1 MAPQLCN
8 ERKKPVVL
16 FVNSISCPKET
27 RGDCLTVS
35 KLPVLSHVRQARMAH
50 QVPSREFYKRIAEAE
65 VSKSP
70 VLGDMQRVGTV
81 RQVPGREAYKRIAE
95 AEVLLVRSLNE
106 VRNKTRV
113 SKRSERLALVRDS
126 KISTDARLLPR
137 YQQKC
142 VEGTPCKDSTEVY
155 REATTFQMACRS
167 PELTAAEE
175 VRGLP
180 DFIVPEERRSKIL
193 EHLSERRQGRHKEA
207 MTSLRHE
214 LDCIAREMEPLVLE
228 PGHFLRKKL
237 MDSDRK
243 IELLFKEIESDT
255 ALGGFS
261 IEGLEEL
268 WNIIRQECLTR
279 RKWVREMDESLLKVE
294 KSRADKIANVLRKYT
309 LILEDI
315 GTFLSD
321 DVHRFMND
329 EAMRIKKDLLTNQRE
344 IAKLFF
350 SLMKSEMMKEFSH
363 RLKWQDRVKDWEIIQ
378 KNSVVPSF
386 REFMASEEIQNP
398 PTVRTEMENMK
409 TNQILLSQRRLELL
423 QQLGDLLPPTHT
435 KADVEEWYRS
445 LVDVN
450 KSMDTH
456 HEQSMMKI
464 RLQYEMVE
472 QKCLAELQLCKNN
485 LLNLDICTKEEVEEI
500 VTSELFHLTEQLR
513 SRFEE
518 ELEHMDRDFKELAT
532 QNEQSCGELY
542 SCFQEAMGLW
552 DIHQQK
558 LSQQESDLQ
567 KKLDEYRRKED
578 NIIQRMDADLGI
590 ILKKMKTASS
600 EEKLKAYFKN
610 ALSSLDRIRA
620 RYRTFSQVLMNQ
632 VSAYPEAVL
641 QELISYSGSI
651 SKYFNV
657 KEIFKQDVF
666 KSSEAESSEIAI
678 ETFSTSSGNS
688 YTVLGVEEV
697 EKSDKETVEL
707 KKRIRLCFFEHL
719 EKWFAESVSR
729 SHDFVAAKKEE
740 LNSELQL
747 RLHSH
752 QQRRENIETNICN
765 ARAAELALHKEHL
778 EHHCAGVVEALK
790 KEKAEFVKFSER
802 QNNLIK
808 NLQSQIHEMESVFLS
823 TPQTEKLAS
832 FSNSMH
838 SELQGHLEAI
848 HVSMRSYRKN
858 LEEAL
863 GKLKDSNAEFL
874 KACRLSL
881 EAGNLSPQE
890 VKSVSKH
897 LQKENKRIDAFENLI
912 KADMDKVESSCLEQA
927 TELINQAEK
936 KFHYVF
942 MNREFMEKIQRFL
955 GKLRVQIKSE
965 VANSRSQA
973 ATLNSSLEKL
983 HQKIDACAHPAAN
996 KEALT
1001 SEELYDF
1008 TKGVM
1013 KELKKRS
1020 QYLDCVLVKAVRP
1033 HDKEDFTPLS
1043 SEVRLQGPIAAAV
1056 RTARLRDKNRLT
1068 LMGLDHVKYPLLNP
1082 SRMGK
1087 SALNDLAISVIKSL
1101 LDIQPS
1107 RKSSDPKQ
1115 ERDHSHPLG
1124 PATLPTS
1131 KKNSQVKVSEEG
1143 PEKSATDNHV
1153 ARNARKLSSKEKM
1166 PTRKIR
1172 LPSGN
1177 RYQIFG
1183 EKPPETETFKGI
1195 IMNLLWTCNNSLLC
1209 LAEEFYQE
1217 RNPQITVP
1225 EDLPETFDD
1234 CAQLVKQALL
1244 SYQQQTE
1251 DYYNT
1256 CLIEFQDQLRLF
1268 EKKLT
1273 YVSQLA
1279 VDGLLKEHEQ
1289 KLRYST
1295 DQIRQ
1300 QFDKQL
1306 EDWEKVK
1313 VVHKNQLRSS
1323 LGHPKN
1329 LPQLEALCHDE
1340 AKRQRDQVDGIH
1352 LNTQVLQD
1360 CVAECARN
1368 FVSALAALT
1377 EKLLLDLDENIT
1389 SDDIQAAKTEAP
1401 KEKPSTLLLQR
1412 QAALP
1417 LDTCGMERGSRTWPG
1432 IPMTTLPDNSDSILV
1447 RETASVTTAKTT
1459 LGHVAAVEARDAA
1472 YKKYKCQLEQQFSQ
1486 MREESSAQLL
1496 AIQGWEEWW
1505 KRSVRK
1511 IKRLYA

>member
-1 MAPQLCN
+1 M
-8 ERKKPVVL
+8 R
-16 FVNSISCPKET
+16 
-27 RGDCLTVS
+27 
-35 KLPVLSHVRQARMAH
+35 
-50 QVPSREFYKRIAEAE
+50 
-65 VSKSP
+65 
-70 VLGDMQRVGTV
+70 RVGTV

-95 AEVLLVRSLNE
+95 AEVLLVRSLDE
-106 VRNKTRV
+106 VRSKTRV

-126 KISTDARLLPR
+126 TISADARLLPR

-142 VEGTPCKDSTEVY
+142 VERTPCKDSTEKLY
-155 REATTFQMACRS
+155 REATTLQIACRS
-167 PELTAAEE
+167 GDVTAAEE

-180 DFIVPEERRSKIL
+180 DFIVPEERRSNIL
-193 EHLSERRQGRHKEA
+193 EHLSECRQGRHKEA
-207 MTSLRHE
+207 VTSLRHE

-243 IELLFKEIESDT
+243 IELLFKEIESDA
-255 ALGGFS
+255 ALESFS

-279 RKWVREMDESLLKVE
+279 RKWVREMDESMLKVE
-294 KSRADKIANVLRKYT
+294 KSRADKITNVLKKYT
-309 LILEDI
+309 LILEEI

-329 EAMRIKKDLLTNQRE
+329 EAMRIKKDLLANQRE

-398 PTVRTEMENMK
+398 PAVKTEMANMK
-409 TNQILLSQRRLELL
+409 THQILLSQRRLELL
-423 QQLGDLLPPTHT
+423 QQLGGLLPPTHT

-472 QKCLAELQLCKNN
+472 QKCLAELQLCKNK
-485 LLNLDICTKEEVEEI
+485 LLNLNICTKEEVEEI
-500 VTSELFHLTEQLR
+500 VTSELSHLTEQLR
-513 SRFEE
+513 SRFE

-532 QNEQSCGELY
+532 QNEQSCRELY
-542 SCFQEAMGLW
+542 SYFQEAMGLW

-558 LSQQESDLQ
+558 LCQQESDLQ
-567 KKLDEYRRKED
+567 KKLDEYRWKED
-578 NIIQRMDADLGI
+578 KIIQRMDADLDI
-590 ILKKMKTASS
+590 ILKKMRTASS
-600 EEKLKAYFKN
+600 EEKLKTYFKN

-620 RYRTFSQVLMNQ
+620 RYGTFSQVLMDE

-641 QELISYSGSI
+641 QELISYSRSV

-657 KEIFKQDVF
+657 KEIFEQDVF
-666 KSSEAESSEIAI
+666 KSSKAESSEIAI

-697 EKSDKETVEL
+697 EKSDKETMFVEL

-747 RLHSH
+747 HLHSH
-752 QQRRENIETNICN
+752 QQRRESIETNTCN
-765 ARAAELALHKEHL
+765 ARAVELALHKEHL
-778 EHHCAGVVEALK
+778 EHHCAGVVEALE
-790 KEKAEFVKFSER
+790 KEKAEFLKFSR
-802 QNNLIK
+802 HQNNLIK

-823 TPQTEKLAS
+823 IPRTEKLAS
-832 FSNSMH
+832 FSSSMH
-838 SELQGHLEAI
+838 SELQSHLEGI
-848 HVSMRSYRKN
+848 QVSLRSYRKN

-863 GKLKDSNAEFL
+863 GKLKDSNVEFL
-874 KACRLSL
+874 QACRLSL
-881 EAGNLSPQE
+881 EGGNFSPQE

-897 LQKENKRIDAFENLI
+897 LQKESKRIDAFENLI

-927 TELINQAEK
+927 TELINQVEK
-936 KFHYVF
+936 KFRYIF

-983 HQKIDACAHPAAN
+983 HQKVDACVHPAAD

-1043 SEVRLQGPIAAAV
+1043 SEVRLQGPIAAAM
-1056 RTARLRDKNRLT
+1056 RTQHLRDKNRVT

-1087 SALNDLAISVIKSL
+1087 SALNDLAIGVIKSL
-1101 LDIQPS
+1101 LDIQPL
-1107 RKSSDPKQ
+1107 RKSSDPK
-1115 ERDHSHPLG
+1115 EKDHSCPLG
-1124 PATLPTS
+1124 PAMLPTS

-1143 PEKSATDNHV
+1143 PGKSATDNH
-1153 ARNARKLSSKEKM
+1153 AAWNARKLSSKEKM
-1166 PTRKIR
+1166 PTRKMR
-1172 LPSGN
+1172 LLSGN

-1183 EKPPETETFKGI
+1183 EKPAETETFKGI
-1195 IMNLLWTCNNSLLC
+1195 VMNLLWTCNNSLLC
-1209 LAEEFYQE
+1209 LAEEFYRE

-1234 CAQLVKQALL
+1234 CAQLVKQTLL
-1244 SYQQQTE
+1244 AYQQQTE

-1256 CLIEFQDQLRLF
+1256 CLIEFQDQLCRF
-1268 EKKLT
+1268 EKELP

-1279 VDGLLKEHEQ
+1279 VDDLLKEHEQ

-1300 QFDKQL
+1300 QFDKQV

-1313 VVHKNQLRSS
+1313 VVHKNQLNSS

-1329 LPQLEALCHDE
+1329 QPQLEALCHDE

-1360 CVAECARN
+1360 CMAECARN

-1401 KEKPSTLLLQR
+1401 REKPSTLLPQR
-1412 QAALP
+1412 QAGLP
-1417 LDTCGMERGSRTWPG
+1417 LDTCGIERGSRTWLG

-1496 AIQGWEEWW
+1496 AIRGWEEWW
-1505 KRSVRK
+1505 KRSVQK
-1511 IKRLYA
+1511 IKTLYA